1 MNMNTL
7 IQSPRPTASFPSSHS
22 NLAEEIAYLPLFAQ
36 EVMEGWL
43 DGVLVL
49 TQQGVIVYSNFCARR
64 ICQQLAQPA
73 HADKI
78 PAQVWR
84 VCEALIDSQ
93 TVFPDRQVVL
103 DDDITTE
110 TLHIRIRARWLERP
124 DRHPPYLLVT
134 LEDRFQSLQNVATS
148 EARKYNLT
156 PRESEVWLLRRANRT
171 YKSIAAELHIAIDT
185 VKKHIKS
192 IHAKRDAS
200 QWTED

>member
-7 IQSPRPTASFPSSHS
+7 MQSPCATAQFSSIDR
-22 NLAEEIAYLPLFAQ
+22 NQLEETAYLPRFAQ

-49 TQQGVIVYSNFCARR
+49 TQQGAIVYSNSYARQM
-64 ICQQLAQPA
+64 CQQLMPSSRL
-73 HADKI
+73 DGI
-78 PAQVWR
+78 PTQVWR
-84 VCEALIDSQ
+84 ICKALMDSQ
-93 TVFPDRQVVL
+93 TVFPAHRVVL
-103 DDDITTE
+103 DDDITTK
-110 TLHIRIRARWLERP
+110 TLHIRIRTRWLERP
-124 DRHPPYLLVT
+124 DRHQPYLLVT

-200 QWTED
+200 QWAED